1 MAGVQSESISVPTF
15 VPAENPVPAPA
26 AAEGKFTQ
34 KAISIVIPLLNEE
47 KNVPILYQRLVA
59 ALEPLGRSYE
69 IILVNDGSQ
78 DSTSSLI
85 AALAE
90 RDKNIVA
97 IDFRRRYGQT
107 AAMTA
112 GIDYA
117 VGEVIICMD
126 GDLQNDPTDIG
137 RLLAK
142 LDEGFDV
149 VCGWREK
156 RKDPFIRTLPSRI
169 ANMLIS
175 RISGVRLHDYGCTLK
190 AFRHEFAKEIR
201 LYGEMHRFIPIY
213 ASWQGARITEI
224 SVNHHPRTLGKS
236 NYGLERTMKVVLDLM
251 VVQFLS
257 TYSTKPIYLFG
268 GFGILSCLM
277 SVLAGATALVLKMLP
292 GVTTPTSWHKD
303 LVSTPLPVLSVG
315 LFIMGIQMILI
326 GLLAEVQIRTYYE
339 SQNKSIYQVKCVR
352 GRAAITSTP
361 NSFGG
366 GKS

>member
-1 MAGVQSESISVPTF
+1 MAGVQSETVSDPVFS
-15 VPAENPVPAPA
+15 PAENASTA
-26 AAEGKFTQ
+26 GSKYTQ
-34 KAISIVIPLLNEE
+34 KSLSVVIPLLNEE

-59 ALEPLGRSYE
+59 ALEPLKRSYE
-69 IILVNDGSQ
+69 IILVNDGSV
-78 DSTSSLI
+78 DSTSNLI
-85 AALAE
+85 AALAD
-90 RDKNIVA
+90 RDTNIVA
-97 IDFRRRYGQT
+97 IDFRRRFGQT

-117 VGEVIICMD
+117 LGEVIVCMD
-126 GDLQNDPTDIG
+126 GDLQNDPADIG

-156 RKDPFIRTLPSRI
+156 RQDPFVRTLPSRI

-190 AFRHEFAKEIR
+190 AFRHEYAKEIR

-213 ASWQGARITEI
+213 ASWQGARIAEI

-277 SVLAGATALVLKMLP
+277 SVFAGTTALVLKMLP

-315 LFIMGIQMILI
+315 LFVLGIQTILI
-326 GLLAEVQIRTYYE
+326 GLLAEVQVRTYYE
-339 SQNKSIYQVKCVR
+339 SQNKSIYLVKSVR
-352 GRAAITSTP
+352 GRTAPTIANTP
-361 NSFGG
+361 SG

>member
-1 MAGVQSESISVPTF
+1 VAGAQIEILSETLSTAESASPVAQKPTRKAVSV
-15 VPAENPVPAPA
+15 
-26 AAEGKFTQ
+26 
-34 KAISIVIPLLNEE
+34 VIPLYNEE
-47 KNVPILYQRLVA
+47 KNVPILYDRLMK
-59 ALEPLGRSYE
+59 ALEPLGRPFE
-69 IILVNDGSQ
+69 VIFVNDGSQ
-78 DSTSSLI
+78 DTTSQLI
-85 AALAE
+85 AAMAE
-90 RDKNIVA
+90 RNDNVLA
-97 IDFRRRYGQT
+97 IDFKRRFGQT

-117 VGEVIICMD
+117 SGDVIICMD
-126 GDLQNDPTDIG
+126 GDLQNDPADIG
-137 RLLAK
+137 LLLSK

-224 SVNHHPRTLGKS
+224 PVNHHPRTLGKS
-236 NYGLERTMKVVLDLM
+236 NYGLERTIKVVLDLM

-268 GFGILSCLM
+268 GFGMVSCMLSMITGLW
-277 SVLAGATALVLKMLP
+277 ALVLKLLP

-303 LVSTPLPVLSVG
+303 LVSTPLPVVSVG
-315 LFIMGIQMILI
+315 LFVVGIQMILI
-326 GLLAEVQIRTYYE
+326 GLLAEVQVRTYYE
-339 SQNKSIYQVKCVR
+339 SQGKTIYAVKNVR
-352 GRAAITSTP
+352 GRGASAASARRAE
-361 NSFGG
+361 
-366 GKS
+366 KS

>member
-1 MAGVQSESISVPTF
+1 MVGVQANAISNPVLS
-15 VPAENPVPAPA
+15 PAENSSPAGA
-26 AAEGKFTQ
+26 KFMQ

-47 KNVPILYQRLVA
+47 KNVPILYQRLID
-59 ALEPLGRSYE
+59 ALAPLGRTYE

-78 DSTSSLI
+78 DSTPSLI
-85 AALAE
+85 AALAD
-90 RDKNIVA
+90 RDPNVVA
-97 IDFRRRYGQT
+97 IDFRRRFGQT

-117 VGEVIICMD
+117 LGEVIICMD

-156 RKDPFIRTLPSRI
+156 RKDPFVRTLPSRI

-224 SVNHHPRTLGKS
+224 PVHHHPRTLGKS

-268 GFGILSCLM
+268 GFGLLSCML
-277 SVLAGATALVLKMLP
+277 SLFAGLAALIFKLIPVGTEWA
-292 GVTTPTSWHKD
+292 GVNWHKD
-303 LVSTPLPVLSVG
+303 LISTPLPILAVG
-315 LFIMGIQMILI
+315 LFIMGVQTILI

-339 SQNKSIYQVKCVR
+339 SQGKTIYLVKSVR
-352 GRAAITSTP
+352 GRTGPDIAGSAKTP
-361 NSFGG
+361 SG